1 VRLDQNN
8 PPVTDYFQMQTDISC
23 QMRSILLNWL
33 VDVHLKYKLLPQ
45 TLFIAVDILD
55 RYLEKRPVQ
64 RGKLQLLGITSLWIA
79 AKFEEVYQVPKISNL
94 VFICNEAYSRADI
107 LEMEGNILL
116 ALNFELLEIH
126 SLSYLQLF
134 LRKAGLT

>member
-8 PPVTDYFQMQTDISC
+8 PPVADYFQMQTDISC

-126 SLSYLQLF
+126 SLAY
-134 LRKAGLT
+134 

>member
-1 VRLDQNN
+1 
-8 PPVTDYFQMQTDISC
+8 
-23 QMRSILLNWL
+23 MRSILLNWL

-107 LEMEGNILL
+107 LEMEGNVLL

>member
-1 VRLDQNN
+1 MRLDQNN

-107 LEMEGNILL
+107 LEMEGNVLL

>member
-1 VRLDQNN
+1 
-8 PPVTDYFQMQTDISC
+8 
-23 QMRSILLNWL
+23 MRSILLNWL

-134 LRKAGLT
+134 LRKAVLT